1 MADLSAVVN
10 QLKQNNDDA
19 RYGNLQLNQNV
30 EASRKENSDGLK
42 KLSESIIKNTAS
54 ILKDVTVPIV
64 KNAEQEKENA
74 KATSTKIDTE
84 KDGRILL
91 FKNLAKQGNIIS
103 SSFNGIKSLFVK
115 NKGAEE
121 EKLNRMT
128 RFQNA
133 VTKGILNLNDK
144 FNGFLKGIGSAAKEK
159 VKDVFGIL
167 KKFAIVGALGAL
179 IAFLDSDLFKTIKDK
194 TIPYIVE
201 KFTQLKDTLGSIFDG
216 FIGPDGEFDFIGGIK
231 NAFTEIRDNFGVLAG
246 ATALGSLVL
255 LTRPGR
261 FFGKTAFTVGKGL
274 FSVALGTIRGAF
286 GLLTGN
292 LGDVGTNLDTIDKN
306 QKKKLA
312 TAKKSGIFSK
322 GKMGF
327 SSRFG
332 KIFGRLGA
340 LGFAIGGASAL
351 MGADL
356 DVAKG
361 EGGVF
366 SKVGRAFK
374 SMFSVVG
381 DFAKG
386 LIGIKDTAAKDLKK
400 TLDDPD
406 GKKAKAEA
414 DAKKKADMN
423 KFKAA
428 DKKSMQGVNVN
439 KTTSSPPKSGDAPKA
454 TDTSSKTTSSSSSS
468 SKPKNLDIAG
478 GAKMKASFMKGVARM
493 GIKSVAVLGA
503 GFGLFETARRLAGGD
518 FGGALRELGGV
529 FLPSVTGLPVDA
541 SLIATDMYRDMYGTT
556 YEGDMIKDPGLANQ
570 RMGTIMNYVR
580 DNLMGKDGMPKQAPL
595 MLKSDLSKGQKRQL
609 SRKGRFNFQGQVYT
623 KSQIVDAFPEDYTG
637 PRGNASSVSTN
648 TTARNGGGIDPIA
661 LRTGSAP
668 IVVNNVNN
676 SKVVSDNS
684 QQTVTSVPIQDIGL
698 HPSSIMD

>member
-10 QLKQNNDDA
+10 QLRVNNEDERARDSNLNKNIAQGRKQ
-19 RYGNLQLNQNV
+19 
-30 EASRKENSDGLK
+30 NSDGLE
-42 KLSESIIKNTAS
+42 KLAQSILQNTQS
-54 ILKDVTVPIV
+54 MLKDVTVPLV
-64 KNAEQEKENA
+64 KNQEQEKENA
-74 KATSTKIDTE
+74 KITSNKLETE
-84 KDGRILL
+84 KDGRVLL
-91 FKNLAKQGNIIS
+91 FKNLAKQGNIVT

-133 VTKGILNLNDK
+133 VTNGILNLNSK

-159 VKDVFGIL
+159 VKGVFGIL
-167 KKFAIVGALGAL
+167 KKFALVGALGAL
-179 IAFLDSDLFKTIKDK
+179 VAFLDSDLFKTIKDK

-216 FIGPDGEFDFIGGIK
+216 FIGPDGEFDFIAGIK

-261 FFGKTAFTVGKGL
+261 FFGKAAFTVGKGL

-292 LGDVGTNLDTIDKN
+292 LGDVGTNLDKIDKN
-306 QKKKLA
+306 QKTKLG

-322 GKMGF
+322 GKMGLG
-327 SSRFG
+327 SRFG

-340 LGFAIGGASAL
+340 LGFAIGGATAL

-356 DVAKG
+356 DGAKG

-428 DKKSMQGVNVN
+428 DKQSMQNL
-439 KTTSSPPKSGDAPKA
+439 KSSSPPKSGDAPKA
-454 TDTSSKTTSSSSSS
+454 ADTSSKTTSSSSSS

-541 SLIATDMYRDMYGTT
+541 SLIATDMYRDMYGTS

-570 RMGTIMNYVR
+570 RMGTIMDYVR
-580 DNLMGKDGMPKQAPL
+580 DNLMGKDGLPKQAPL
-595 MLKSDLSKGQKRQL
+595 MLKSDLSEGQKKQL

-623 KSQIVDAFPEDYTG
+623 RGQIVDAFPEDYTG

-648 TTARNGGGIDPIA
+648 PTAKNGVGIDPIA

-668 IVVNNVNN
+668 VVVNNVNN

-684 QQTVTSVPIQDIGL
+684 QQTNNVTPLQDIGL
-698 HPSSIMD
+698 HPSMLML

>member
-30 EASRKENSDGLK
+30 EESRKENSAGLQ

-74 KATSTKIDTE
+74 KTTSTKIEAE

-216 FIGPDGEFDFIGGIK
+216 FIGPDGEFDFIAGIK

-261 FFGKTAFTVGKGL
+261 FFGKAAFTVGKGL

-386 LIGIKDTAAKDLKK
+386 LVGIKDTASKDFKK

-406 GKKAKAEA
+406 GSKAKANQGT
-414 DAKKKADMN
+414 DPKKMTTAP
-423 KFKAA
+423 
-428 DKKSMQGVNVN
+428 
-439 KTTSSPPKSGDAPKA
+439 KTGDASKVS
-454 TDTSSKTTSSSSSS
+454 DTTSKTTTSSSSS

-518 FGGALRELGGV
+518 FGGALRELGSV

-570 RMGTIMNYVR
+570 RMGTIMDYVR
-580 DNLMGKDGMPKQAPL
+580 ENLMGKDGMPKQAPL
-595 MLKSDLSKGQKRQL
+595 MLKSDLTKAQRREL
-609 SRKGRFNFQGQVYT
+609 SRKQRFNFKGQLYT
-623 KSQIVDAFPEDYTG
+623 RSQIVDAFPEGYTG
-637 PRGNASSVSTN
+637 PGSASNVSTN
-648 TTARNGGGIDPIA
+648 PTAKNGAGIDPIA
-661 LRTGSAP
+661 LRTGSTP

-684 QQTVTSVPIQDIGL
+684 QQTVTSVPVQD
-698 HPSSIMD
+698 PSLYPDMIMR

>member
-30 EASRKENSDGLK
+30 EESRKENSAGLQ

-74 KATSTKIDTE
+74 KTTSTKIEAE

-216 FIGPDGEFDFIGGIK
+216 FIGPDGEFDFIAGIK

-386 LIGIKDTAAKDLKK
+386 LVGIKNTASKDLKK

-406 GKKAKAEA
+406 GSKAKANQGT
-414 DAKKKADMN
+414 DPKKMTTAP
-423 KFKAA
+423 
-428 DKKSMQGVNVN
+428 
-439 KTTSSPPKSGDAPKA
+439 KTGDASKVS
-454 TDTSSKTTSSSSSS
+454 DTTSKTTTSSSSS

-518 FGGALRELGGV
+518 FGGALRELGSV

-570 RMGTIMNYVR
+570 RMGTIMDYVR
-580 DNLMGKDGMPKQAPL
+580 ENLMGKDGLPKQAPL
-595 MLKSDLSKGQKRQL
+595 MLKSDLSKGQRKQL

-623 KSQIVDAFPEDYTG
+623 RSQIVDAFPEDYTG

-648 TTARNGGGIDPIA
+648 PTARNGGGIDPIA

-684 QQTVTSVPIQDIGL
+684 QQTVTSVPVQD
-698 HPSSIMD
+698 PSLYPDMIMR